1 MNAYPKDLRNGITYL
16 YEGDVTVASGAITDV
31 DGQAA
36 TDLFVIPHT
45 MFYRVSV
52 SITCTGDVVAKIQY
66 TLDNPASDS
75 PVYVDWP
82 NGNADGAGVATRDGG
97 VEAPVGAFKIVP
109 ISGDG
114 SIHVVVRENLL
125 R

>member
-16 YEGDVTVASGAITDV
+16 YEGDVTVDTGNITDV
-31 DGQAA
+31 DGVA
-36 TDLFVIPHT
+36 TNELFVIPHT

-52 SITCTGDVVAKIQY
+52 SITCTGDVIAKIQY
-66 TLDNPASDS
+66 TLDNPASTS

-82 NGNADGAGVATRDGG
+82 NGNADASGVATRDGG
-97 VEAPVGAFKIVP
+97 VEAPVGAFRLAIV
-109 ISGDG
+109 SGTG
-114 SIHVVVRENLL
+114 TVHIVVRENLL